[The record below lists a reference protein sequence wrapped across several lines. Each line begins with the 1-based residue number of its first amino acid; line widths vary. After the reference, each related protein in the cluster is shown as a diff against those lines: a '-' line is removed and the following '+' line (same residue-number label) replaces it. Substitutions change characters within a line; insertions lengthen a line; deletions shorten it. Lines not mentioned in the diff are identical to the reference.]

1 MVVGKKSNKKWAL
14 NVERVE
20 GNNPLF
26 AKVDKDD
33 EIRKQDEPD
42 VDLRRQTERSSASG
56 GGGGAGHAPLS
67 NKLFMELD

>member
-1 MVVGKKSNKKWAL
+1 MGLKCRKGRRKQ
-14 NVERVE
+14 
-20 GNNPLF
+20 PPF
-26 AKVDKDD
+26 CKVDKDD

-56 GGGGAGHAPLS
+56 GSGGAGHAPLS